1 MRISM
6 RTALGSLTILLAVC
20 LMPLSLA
27 RADALKPLVDIAWL
41 KNNYISTN
49 VVVLDVRGQFAKV
62 KEKEFAAGHIP
73 GSIWAPYQGKWR
85 TKRGDVVGVLPPVE
99 KISAY
104 IGSLGVSNDKT
115 VVIVPGGLS
124 ALEFGSAAYVYWS
137 FKYLGHDKV
146 AILDGGYKA
155 WTADKSNPVQQGVNK
170 PYPASFNPNVRAN
183 LLASTEAVNKNLKD
197 GTVYVDARPAS
208 QYHGLKKHPKAVRF
222 GRLPGAVQ
230 LDQSVFYD
238 PKTNRLKNISALQ
251 SLLPDNVKNKDAK
264 VVSYCNT
271 GHWASTNWFVMSELL
286 GHKNVTLYDD
296 SMVGWTRQAS
306 LPMDSDRTR
315 WHDIQ
320 DWWNN
325 LTK

>member
-1 MRISM
+1 MRNFIRASLG
-6 RTALGSLTILLAVC
+6 ALIVVLAVG
-20 LMPLSLA
+20 LTTFTQA
-27 RADALKPLVDIAWL
+27 RAEEVKPLVDAAWL
-41 KNNYISTN
+41 KSNHISSSI
-49 VVVLDVRGQFAKV
+49 VVLDVRGQFAKV

-146 AILDGGYKA
+146 AILNGGYKA
-155 WTADKSNPVQQGVNK
+155 WTADKSNPVQQGASK
-170 PYPASFNPNVRAN
+170 PFSVTFTPNVRAN
-183 LLASTEAVNKNLKD
+183 LLASTDAVNKNLKD
-197 GTVYVDARPAS
+197 GSVYIDARPAS
-208 QYHGLKKHPKAVRF
+208 QFKGFKKHPKAVRF
-222 GRLPGAVQ
+222 GRLPGAVS
-230 LDQSVFYD
+230 LDQSAFYD
-238 PKTNRLKNISALQ
+238 PKTNRLKGISMIQ
-251 SLLPDNVKNKDAK
+251 SLLPENLKNKDTK

-315 WHDIQ
+315 WNDIQ
-320 DWWNN
+320 DWWAN

>member
-1 MRISM
+1 MKNFMRDAIGALMVVLAISF
-6 RTALGSLTILLAVC
+6 TAIS
-20 LMPLSLA
+20 PS
-27 RADALKPLVDIAWL
+27 RAEELKPLVDIAWL
-41 KNNYISTN
+41 KNNYISSS

-73 GSIWAPYQGKWR
+73 GSVWAPYQGKWR
-85 TKRGDVVGVLPPVE
+85 TKRGNVVGVLPPVE
-99 KISAY
+99 KISTY
-104 IGSLGVSNDKT
+104 ISSLGVSNDKT

-146 AILDGGYKA
+146 AILNGGYKA
-155 WTADKSNPVQQGVNK
+155 WTTDKSNPVQQGASK
-170 PYPASFNPNVRAN
+170 PYPATFTPNVRAN

-197 GTVYVDARPAS
+197 GSVYIDARPAS
-208 QYHGLKKHPKAVRF
+208 QYQGLKKHPKAVRF
-222 GRLPGAVQ
+222 GRLPGATS

-238 PKTNRLKNISALQ
+238 PKTNRLKGISTLQ
-251 SLLPDNVKNKDAK
+251 SLLPENLKNKDTK
-264 VVSYCNT
+264 LVSYCNT

-315 WHDIQ
+315 WHDVQ